1 VQAGIALY
9 DEGRAAAAMIVYG
22 TLEVLAFGA
31 RAAADLAEGMAQL
44 AAQLAKGAARAAGL
58 AARLADAA
66 VHYAQYMASVAA
78 QDWAIAGHYAALVAK
93 LTAAYAKQMARKVAK
108 AARAVGR
115 VLKKVAKKLAR
126 AAVAVAKAA
135 YKYSGAQDVVS
146 CVTHPHLSSCLKAA
160 LTIALVVGT
169 GGEGEAE
176 VIAMDAAE
184 QAGARAAEGAAED
197 TGGSWLSRL
206 LAPKTTAYAAEA
218 RGDETFLYQKLSAE
232 GSHLKYGITNNPVTR
247 YTSEEL
253 NGGRLNI
260 LASGAKEDMLALER
274 SLHETLPIG
283 PEERQA
289 FYIQKQVAKGL
300 RPPPY

>member
-1 VQAGIALY
+1 MQTGIALY
-9 DEGRAAAAMIVYG
+9 DEARATAAMIVYG

-44 AAQLAKGAARAAGL
+44 TSQLAKGAAKAAEL

-135 YKYSGAQDVVS
+135 YKYSGAQDAVS
-146 CVTHPHLSSCLKAA
+146 CVTHPQLASCLKAA
-160 LTIALVVGT
+160 LTVALVVGT

-176 VIAMDAAE
+176 VAALDATEQPGAHSTEDAA
-184 QAGARAAEGAAED
+184 GNCCR
-197 TGGSWLSRL
+197 TG
-206 LAPKTTAYAAEA
+206 
-218 RGDETFLYQKLSAE
+218 RG
-232 GSHLKYGITNNPVTR
+232 
-247 YTSEEL
+247 
-253 NGGRLNI
+253 
-260 LASGAKEDMLALER
+260 
-274 SLHETLPIG
+274 
-283 PEERQA
+283 RQ
-289 FYIQKQVAKGL
+289 L
-300 RPPPY
+300 DR